1 MLKITFDNI
10 IFSLQKSGGGSVYW
24 TELIKRF
31 SNMNDDIVFFDQKE
45 PNDNIF
51 RKTIELKNLKKE
63 SKWFLSIRRY
73 LPFTEKINGKFIFHS
88 SYYRYASSP
97 KAINVTTIH
106 DFTTEKFRK
115 GIAREVNL
123 FQKRLAVKKSQGVIC
138 ISENTKKDLMHFMP
152 ETDQHKIRVIYNG
165 VSTDFFYIEE
175 DFHIAEKESRF
186 TSLENQKYLLYIGHR
201 TGYKNFKF
209 AVEAASKFIGTFKL
223 VVVGEPFTTEEKT
236 FVASKLG
243 ESYVQISQL
252 NNEFLNYLYNK
263 AYALL
268 YPSSYEGFGIP
279 IIEAMKTKC
288 PVIAF
293 NNSSIPE
300 VAGKCGL
307 IYENESYISLVEG
320 IEKLKDAELRESLIN
335 EGIIQAEKFNWDNT
349 AKQYLEFYKE
359 LYDSKI

>member
-1 MLKITFDNI
+1 MKIILDNI

-31 SNMNDDIVFFDQKE
+31 SKMNENTVFFDQKS

-51 RKTIELKNLKKE
+51 RKTIDLKNVRME

-73 LPFTEKINGKFIFHS
+73 LPFMEKIKGKFIFHS
-88 SYYRYASSP
+88 SYYRYSSSP
-97 KAINVTTIH
+97 NAINVTTIH

-115 GIAREVNL
+115 GLAREVNL
-123 FQKRLAVKKSQGVIC
+123 YQKKMAVKKSQGVIC
-138 ISENTKKDLMHFMP
+138 ISENTKRDLMHFMP
-152 ETDQHKIRVIYNG
+152 DTDEHKIRVIYNG
-165 VSTDFFYIEE
+165 VSNDFFYIDK
-175 DFHIAEKESRF
+175 DFKIAEKEPRF
-186 TSLENQKYLLYIGHR
+186 VNLENQKYLLYIGHR

-223 VVVGEPFTTEEKT
+223 VVIGEPFTAEEKI

-243 ESYVQISQL
+243 SSCVQISQL
-252 NNEFLNYLYNK
+252 ANEQLNYLYNK

-300 VAGKCGL
+300 VAGQCGL
-307 IYENESYISLVEG
+307 IYDDENYLSLVDGIEQLKNKALRERLIDEG
-320 IEKLKDAELRESLIN
+320 IL
-335 EGIIQAEKFNWDNT
+335 QAEKFNWDTT
-349 AKQYLEFYKE
+349 AKNYLEFYKE

>member
-1 MLKITFDNI
+1 MKLVLDNI

-31 SNMNDDIVFFDQKE
+31 STMNDDTVFFDQKE

-51 RKTIELKNLKKE
+51 RKTIDLKNVKTE

-73 LPFTEKINGKFIFHS
+73 LPFTEKIKGKFIFHS
-88 SYYRYASSP
+88 SYYRYSSYHN
-97 KAINVTTIH
+97 AINVTTIH

-115 GIAREVNL
+115 GLAREVNL
-123 FQKRLAVKKSQGVIC
+123 YQKKLAVKKSRGVIC
-138 ISENTKKDLMHFMP
+138 ISENTKRDLLHFMP
-152 ETDQHKIRVIYNG
+152 DTDEKKIRVIYNG
-165 VSTDFFYIEE
+165 VSNDFFYIEN
-175 DFHIAEKESRF
+175 DFKIAEKEPTF
-186 TSLENQKYLLYIGHR
+186 ANLENQQYLLYIGHR

-209 AVEAASKFIGTFKL
+209 AVEAASKYIGTFKL
-223 VVVGEPFTTEEKT
+223 VVVGEPFNDEEKIY
-236 FVASKLG
+236 VESKLG
-243 ESYVQISQL
+243 ATCVQVSKL
-252 NNEFLNYLYNK
+252 TNEYLNYLYNK
-263 AYALL
+263 AFALL

-307 IYENESYISLVEG
+307 IYDDENYMSLVDG
-320 IEKLKDAELRESLIN
+320 IEKLKNTELRENLTV
-335 EGIIQAEKFNWDNT
+335 EGILQAEKFNWDST
-349 AKQYLEFYKE
+349 AKHYLEFYKE

>member
-1 MLKITFDNI
+1 MKLVLDNI

-31 SNMNDDIVFFDQKE
+31 SKMNDDTVFFDQKE

-51 RKTIELKNLKKE
+51 RKTIDLKNVKRE
-63 SKWFLSIRRY
+63 SKWVLSIRRY
-73 LPFTEKINGKFIFHS
+73 LPFTEKIKGKFIFHS
-88 SYYRYASSP
+88 SYYRYSFSHN
-97 KAINVTTIH
+97 AINVTTIH

-115 GIAREVNL
+115 GLAREVNL
-123 FQKRLAVKKSQGVIC
+123 YQKKLAVKKSQGVIC
-138 ISENTKKDLMHFMP
+138 ISENTKRDLLHFMP
-152 ETDQHKIRVIYNG
+152 DTDEKKIRVIYNG
-165 VSTDFFYIEE
+165 VSNDFFYIEN
-175 DFHIAEKESRF
+175 DFMIAEKEPRF
-186 TSLENQKYLLYIGHR
+186 VNLENQKYLLYIGHR

-209 AVEAASKFIGTFKL
+209 AVEAASKYIGTFKL
-223 VVVGEPFTTEEKT
+223 VVIGEPFNDEEKIY
-236 FVASKLG
+236 VESKLG
-243 ESYVQISQL
+243 TSCVQISKL
-252 NNEFLNYLYNK
+252 NNECLNYLYNK
-263 AYALL
+263 AFALL

-307 IYENESYISLVEG
+307 IYVDENYMSLVDG
-320 IEKLKDAELRESLIN
+320 IEKLKNTALRERLTN
-335 EGIIQAEKFNWDNT
+335 EGILQAEKFNWDNT
-349 AKQYLEFYKE
+349 AKHYLEFYKE